1 MNGDYDD
8 LDRALMA
15 LPLEEPPAG
24 LRDSILAAT
33 VYAPPLESIA
43 LRTWEIVLIGTLL
56 AVGSWLAIVLAQNE
70 ALTSQLIGGLQ
81 AVVAA
86 LAAPTT
92 FLWLACGATVA
103 LGASLYNVVPRRV
116 PVRSGHS

>member
-33 VYAPPLESIA
+33 VYAPPLESIV

>member
-15 LPLEEPPAG
+15 LPLEEPPVG

-33 VYAPPLESIA
+33 IYAPPLESIA

-56 AVGSWLAIVLAQNE
+56 AVGSWLAIALAQNP
-70 ALTSQLIGGLQ
+70 ALTTQLVGSLQ

-103 LGASLYNVVPRRV
+103 FGASLYNVVPRRV
-116 PVRSGHS
+116 AVRSGHS

>member
-15 LPLEEPPAG
+15 LPLAEPPVG

-33 VYAPPLESIA
+33 VFAPPLESIA
-43 LRTWEIVLIGTLL
+43 LKTWEIALIGTLL
-56 AVGSWLAIVLAQNE
+56 AVGSWL
-70 ALTSQLIGGLQ
+70 TTQLVAGLE

-103 LGASLYNVVPRRV
+103 FGASLYNVVPRRV
-116 PVRSGHS
+116 TIRSGHS

>member
-15 LPLEEPPAG
+15 LPLEEPPVG

-33 VYAPPLESIA
+33 IYAPPLESIA

-56 AVGSWLAIVLAQNE
+56 AVGSWLAIALAQNV
-70 ALTSQLIGGLQ
+70 ALTSQLIGGFQ
-81 AVVAA
+81 EVVAA

-103 LGASLYNVVPRRV
+103 FGASLYNVVPRRV
-116 PVRSGHS
+116 TVRSGHS

>member
-15 LPLEEPPAG
+15 LPLEEPPVG

-33 VYAPPLESIA
+33 IYAPPLASIV

-56 AVGSWLAIVLAQNE
+56 AVGSWLAIALAQNE
-70 ALTSQLIGGLQ
+70 ALTSQLVESLEAI
-81 AVVAA
+81 VAA

-92 FLWLACGATVA
+92 FMWLACGATVA
-103 LGASLYNVVPRRV
+103 LGASLYGFVPRRV
-116 PVRSGHS
+116 TVRSGHS